1 MADLHDLTAA
11 EAVRQIR
18 AGTMSPTAYLDAC
31 LARIDACEP
40 AIGAWVHLDRE
51 AAQHVAQER
60 EREIGLRRCAGAL
73 HGIPVALKD
82 IIDVAG
88 LPTTAGAGSF
98 AHRTPSADAAAAAR
112 MRAQGAVIL
121 GKVTTTAFA
130 FLDPSSTR
138 NPWNR
143 AHTPGGSSSGSAAAV
158 AARMVP
164 LALGTQTA
172 GSVLRPAAYCGVVGF
187 KPSYGRISTTGVVPL
202 AWSLDHV
209 GIFSRSVEDAAL
221 ALGLLA
227 GADAADPRASA
238 APVDDYLAGLVD
250 PPAPRIG
257 FLRPLLERV
266 SPEMAT
272 HLETTAQAFKENGA
286 SVIDVDLPSA
296 FAEIADAGRTVL
308 LAEAAAA
315 HRELFAVHADDYPAR
330 IREGLVAGQDI
341 SAVAFLLAQETRNRF
356 RKEATALAVRYDAML
371 APTIGA
377 PAPKGLDST
386 GDPSFCAPWSSAG
399 MPAIALP
406 SGLAEDGLPLSIQL
420 VGAPF
425 AEARLLAAA
434 AWCEQVLAFASQPSV

>member
-1 MADLHDLTAA
+1 
-11 EAVRQIR
+11 
-18 AGTMSPTAYLDAC
+18 
-31 LARIDACEP
+31 
-40 AIGAWVHLDRE
+40 
-51 AAQHVAQER
+51 
-60 EREIGLRRCAGAL
+60 
-73 HGIPVALKD
+73 
-82 IIDVAG
+82 
-88 LPTTAGAGSF
+88 
-98 AHRTPSADAAAAAR
+98 
-112 MRAQGAVIL
+112 
-121 GKVTTTAFA
+121 
-130 FLDPSSTR
+130 
-138 NPWNR
+138 
-143 AHTPGGSSSGSAAAV
+143 
-158 AARMVP
+158 
-164 LALGTQTA
+164 
-172 GSVLRPAAYCGVVGF
+172 
-187 KPSYGRISTTGVVPL
+187 
-202 AWSLDHV
+202 
-209 GIFSRSVEDAAL
+209 
-221 ALGLLA
+221 
-227 GADAADPRASA
+227 
-238 APVDDYLAGLVD
+238 
-250 PPAPRIG
+250 
-257 FLRPLLERV
+257 LERV
-266 SPEMAT
+266 TPEMAT

-286 SVIDVDLPSA
+286 SVIDVGLPSA